1 MGEDHFLTSSVLLIS
16 IIGVLTLSTS
26 AYVNCG
32 DFHPDEF
39 MDLDLACQPQ
49 VLPVLFQFLNT
60 SPFHRA
66 TLKTL
71 CFRQAYFLTTFMR
84 C

>member
-1 MGEDHFLTSSVLLIS
+1 MKKNNWLISSVLLMS
-16 IIGVLTLSTS
+16 VAGVLTLTPP

-32 DFHPDEF
+32 DFHPNEF
-39 MDLDLACQPQ
+39 LDLDLACQPQ